1 MQLKKYLHLI
11 TLGNMKELK
20 ENITPASIG
29 GMGEVSLPNG
39 SNLGSGDI
47 PAGQKKKKKK
57 KMKHLETFESFSG
70 NMSDFKYEFP
80 IKFEEATGNSIK
92 AIKKISKKGK
102 SGYEVRTSTYMSEPE
117 MKLVADAMGM
127 ELKSY
132 LKSTNVAITV
142 FESNQNV
149 KLSESVM
156 SELDIIRQESS
167 NLSNFIKRVFNDPG
181 FKQFKGDKSFKEFL
195 ELTYNYADQEAVAE
209 AASKSPGLVQ
219 FVEDEKSEGK
229 SAEIHLA
236 KFSGRGIE
244 AQSTTKTWDDGV
256 PVTKYFTRGGYK
268 KISPKGEYYIIESDD
283 WWYFCIK
290 SVWYAVKRKDYG
302 TPPFEY

>member
-1 MQLKKYLHLI
+1 
-11 TLGNMKELK
+11 MKELE

-29 GMGEVSLPNG
+29 GMGEVSLPHG
-39 SNLGSGDI
+39 SDVGSGDV

-57 KMKHLETFESFSG
+57 KMKHLETLESYSG

-80 IKFEEATGNSIK
+80 EKFEEATGNSQK
-92 AIKKISKKGK
+92 AIKKLSKKGK
-102 SGYEVRTSTYMSEPE
+102 KGFEVRTSTYMSEPE
-117 MKLVADAMGM
+117 MKKVGDLMDMSLV
-127 ELKSY
+127 SY
-132 LKSTNVAITV
+132 KKDSNIAITIY
-142 FESNQNV
+142 ESNQNI

-209 AASKSPGLVQ
+209 SVSKSPGLVQ
-219 FVEDEKSEGK
+219 FAEDEKSEGK
-229 SAEIHLA
+229 NAEIYLA
-236 KFSGRGIE
+236 KFSGNSIN

-268 KISPKGEYYIIESDD
+268 KISPKGEYYIIESDK

-290 SVWYAVKRKDYG
+290 SVWYAVKREEYS

>member
-1 MQLKKYLHLI
+1 
-11 TLGNMKELK
+11 MKELQ

-29 GMGEVSLPNG
+29 GMGEVSLPHG
-39 SNLGSGDI
+39 SDVGSGDV
-47 PAGQKKKKKK
+47 PGGKKKKKKK
-57 KMKHLETFESFSG
+57 KMKHLETFESFNEAYDG

-80 IKFEEATGNSIK
+80 QVFVEVTGNSEK
-92 AIKKISKKGK
+92 AIKRISKKGK
-102 SGYEVRTSTYMSEPE
+102 NKYQINTSTYMSQPE
-117 MKLVADAMGM
+117 MEKVANALGMKLV
-127 ELKSY
+127 SY
-132 LKSTNVAITV
+132 EKGSNVAASV
-142 FESNQNV
+142 FESNQNI

-209 AASKSPGLVQ
+209 SVSKDPGLVQ
-219 FVEDEKSEGK
+219 FAEDEKSEGK
-229 SAEIHLA
+229 NAEIHLA
-236 KFSGRGIE
+236 KFSGNDIN

-268 KISPKGEYYIIESDD
+268 KISPKGEYYIIESDK

-290 SVWYAVKRKDYG
+290 SVWYAVKREEYS